1 VFVILFLPL
10 SKFSQESR
18 GFSANDSF
26 RRGFPPAG
34 PMGHMGMGPMGMPGM
49 GMPGMGMGMP
59 VSLLCVTS
67 R

>member
-1 VFVILFLPL
+1 VFVILSLLP
-10 SKFSQESR
+10 SKFSQKSR
-18 GFSANDSF
+18 GFSADVSF

-59 VSLLCVTS
+59 VSTFS
-67 R
+67 DSIS